1 MNEDKAWHDDDAFW
15 RTFGPWMFT
24 EERLEGTPAE
34 VDAMVALLGLEPGGR
49 VLDLGCGPGR
59 HSLELARRGYAVTGV
74 DRTGEYLSRARRKAK
89 KEGLSVEFV
98 KADMREF
105 VRPGAFDAI
114 INMMTAFGYFR
125 DPEED
130 RAVLRNA
137 CASLAGGSHLLIE
150 LMGKEAMARKFRER
164 DWQERDGILMLE
176 ERSITEDWSWI
187 DCCWIVI
194 HGTDRREFT
203 VSHRL
208 YSAAEL
214 RRLLIECGFAEV
226 RCFGDLA
233 GSDYDQNARR
243 LVTLATTPGDRK
255 ATP

>member
-1 MNEDKAWHDDDAFW
+1 LSGDKVWHDDDAFW

-24 EERLEGTPAE
+24 EKRLEGTAAE
-34 VDAMVALLGLEPGGR
+34 VEQMIALLGVAPGAR
-49 VLDLGCGPGR
+49 ILDLCCGPGR

-74 DRTGEYLSRARRKAK
+74 DRTAEYIRRGRRKAK

-98 KADMREF
+98 RADMREF
-105 VRPGAFDAI
+105 VRSGAFDAA
-114 INMMTAFGYFR
+114 INMFTAFGYFR

-130 RAVLRNA
+130 RSVLRNL
-137 CASLAGGSHLLIE
+137 CASLAGGGRLLME
-150 LMGKEAMARKFRER
+150 LMGKEVLARIFRER

-176 ERSITEDWSWI
+176 ERKVSEDWSWMENR
-187 DCCWIVI
+187 WIVI
-194 HGTDRREFT
+194 HGTDRREFS

-214 RRLLIECGFAEV
+214 RRLLVECGFAEV
-226 RCFGDLA
+226 RIFGDLA
-233 GSDYDQNARR
+233 GSLYDHKASR
-243 LVTLATTPGDRK
+243 LVALATTPGGGK